1 MLCNKCG
8 KDNIENANLC
18 INCGNNLNV
27 SNQPSF
33 SSTQTQAQSSPSPF
47 FGQPEIQSISAQQ
60 LNNNLKPSAAGKI
73 NKKLN
78 IKSLTV
84 PAIVIALIL
93 LAIGAYLL
101 FFSGNVPA
109 GQIRPLSVDLEKVT
123 FKCGDG
129 KCTELNSKILS
140 INGYDSKIN
149 SKSVDRIALT
159 SDGVIYALYKDEAIK
174 IDGGDIKIKSI
185 DAVIDNEESGN
196 PLIQVGDNY
205 YEITTEAKIKQI
217 ETGFS
222 KDVKLVVN
230 YSSTKELM
238 LAIGKDSKLALYYS
252 CKKYSSEFGS
262 DQCKKDTDWIKMM
275 PKESS
280 YLNKTVKYAITAGFV
295 NEDNKLYPLQIFT
308 SGNIK
313 TMQFQN
319 ATNQDS
325 PDPILEKVSGT
336 WGWADGNSST
346 GFMVAQTENNFAY
359 FVELGGWSNDDY
371 KYKYELTEK
380 ISDAYFNDKTCFI
393 IKTNSK
399 IYLALYG
406 YDENLKKVEGLK
418 EYPELTKYKDNVR
431 GLYHNQYS
439 FYMLLSDGNL
449 YEFYNNAPAYARDR
463 K

>member
-18 INCGNNLNV
+18 VNCGNNLIV
-27 SNQPSF
+27 GNQPSF
-33 SSTQTQAQSSPSPF
+33 SPAQVQPQPSSSPF
-47 FGQPEIQSISAQQ
+47 FGQPEPQNNSIQQSS
-60 LNNNLKPSAAGKI
+60 NNFKPSAAGKA
-73 NKKLN
+73 NKEFN
-78 IKSLTV
+78 IKSLAI

-93 LAIGAYLL
+93 LVIGAYFL

-109 GQIRPLSVDLEKVT
+109 GQIRSLNVDLEKVT
-123 FKCGDG
+123 FKCGDSE
-129 KCTELNSKILS
+129 CTELNSKILS
-140 INGYDSKIN
+140 IDGYDAKIN
-149 SKSVDRIALT
+149 SKSVNQIALT
-159 SDGVIYALYKDEAIK
+159 TDGIIYALYKDEAIK
-174 IDGGDIKIKSI
+174 IDGDIKIKSI
-185 DAVIDNEESGN
+185 DAVIEHANSDN

-205 YEITTEAKIKQI
+205 YEITTDAKIKQI
-217 ETGFS
+217 DNGFS
-222 KDVKLVVN
+222 KDVKLVIN

-262 DQCKKDTDWIKMM
+262 DQCKNDTDWIKMM

-280 YLNKTVKYAITAGFV
+280 YLNKTIKYAITAGFV
-295 NEDNKLYPLQIFT
+295 NEDNKLYPSQIFT
-308 SGNIK
+308 SGDKK
-313 TMQFQN
+313 TMRFQN